1 MRLTITTTLIFLSMS
16 IKAQFTPQWQ
26 TTFNGIGDF
35 SDHFTSL
42 IEGDDGSIYAA
53 GYTHNTDNNADFL
66 VAKFNQQG
74 QLVWNHSWRGNSQG
88 PDIAYAIAFANN
100 TVYATGQVSNN
111 SVGFDF
117 FTIALTTAGD
127 SIWAA
132 NYNDVNYNQY
142 DQANAICIDTQGNV
156 IVAGESDRDP
166 SSVINDDF
174 LAVKYSPTGTLLWAQ
189 RYNHTGNAT
198 DRAVA
203 VACDSQNN
211 VVVAGRANNG
221 GDDDYA
227 VIQFSSSGTLN
238 WSRFFDNGDIDRAT
252 DMGIDANGNV
262 YVTGRSSN
270 GTDDDFRTLKYSSSG
285 TQLLNVVFDFVDDDR
300 ADFIDVNAD
309 GSFAVTGRTDA
320 LATALV
326 NYNYRTVKY
335 NANGTQQWT
344 ANYEGTGANDDIVQ
358 GIDLTATGEVLI
370 SGYSDANATA
380 SIQNNIVS
388 IKYGSTGTALWT
400 KVFNGAANRSDES
413 SACIVDSQGN
423 TRIIGHTENAQ
434 AQRDALL
441 LTLDNSGNTT
451 NTATLNGIG
460 DNSDN
465 AREIAVDNVGNIF
478 VCGYSVSKETDRNMF
493 LMKLNAAGDTLWTR
507 SVSGT
512 LFGSD
517 EEANAMEID
526 NSGNVIM
533 SGYTKNSGTGSDI
546 TILKYNTSGA
556 LLWTA
561 QYNGTAN
568 ESDRSYDITT
578 DATGNIY
585 VTGKT
590 DINASPIITNDEIF
604 TAKYNASGVLVWSSI
619 HPGNVGIDRGR
630 KIHISSSGNVYVCGY
645 KWNGTDNDLVVIK
658 YSNAGVQQWIYTYSS
673 AQDEAFKYSV
683 IDSNENIYL
692 LADSNP
698 VGNVEATEVRI
709 IKVASNGSEAWS
721 QAYTSGTDLPCIS
734 QEIAVNSTGEVFFVG
749 SVATQ
754 ASPSYEFDAIVGKYT
769 TEGVFVWQNQ
779 FDGLTGLN
787 DIGDAITISQSG
799 RLMVAYHTNDGTESD
814 IHYSMALSAID
825 ASTGTNL
832 ESYNYSNSDSLTIPN
847 YIITTASGLIVAGST
862 WNVNSQRDIM
872 VQYYDVTLDQ
882 SEIARQ
888 SFQIFPNPATDHIVI
903 QTEKLN
909 VGTTASIFDSSGRI
923 VQTVKLQSANTTCPI
938 AQLSAGFYF
947 IQIDNN
953 PASNVHFI
961 KN

>member
-1 MRLTITTTLIFLSMS
+1 MRLTITTTLIILSLS
-16 IKAQFTPQWQ
+16 LQAQFTPQWQ

-42 IEGDDGSIYAA
+42 VEGEDGSIYAA

-100 TVYATGQVSNN
+100 IVYATGQVSNN

-117 FTIALTTAGD
+117 FTIALTAAGD

-132 NYNDVNYNQY
+132 NYNDINYNQY
-142 DQANAICIDTQGNV
+142 DQANAICIDNQGNV

-174 LAVKYSPTGTLLWAQ
+174 LVVKYSPTGTLLWAQ
-189 RYNHTGNAT
+189 RYNHIGNAT

-227 VIQFSSSGTLN
+227 VIQYGPNGTLN

-252 DMGIDANGNV
+252 DMGLDANGNV

-270 GTDDDFRTLKYSSSG
+270 GNDDDFRTVKYSTAG
-285 TQLLNVVFDFVDDDR
+285 VQLLNVAYDFVDDDR
-300 ADFIDVNAD
+300 ADFIDVNTD
-309 GSFAVTGRTDA
+309 GSFAVTGRSDA
-320 LATALV
+320 LATAFV
-326 NYNYRTVKY
+326 NYNFRTVKY
-335 NANGTQQWT
+335 SSAGVQQWT
-344 ANYEGTGANDDIVQ
+344 ATYEGTGANDDVVQ
-358 GIDLTATGEVLI
+358 GIDLTAAGDVLI
-370 SGYSDANATA
+370 SGYSDANATIA
-380 SIQNNIVS
+380 IQNNIVS
-388 IKYGSTGTALWT
+388 IKYNSAGAALWT
-400 KVFNGAANRSDES
+400 KVYNGIANLNDES

-423 TRIIGHTENAQ
+423 ARIAGHTENEE

-451 NTATLNGIG
+451 NTATINGTG

-465 AREIAVDNVGNIF
+465 AREIAVDNAGNIF
-478 VCGYSVSKETDRNMF
+478 VCGYSVGKETDRNMF
-493 LMKLNAAGDTLWTR
+493 LMKLSTSGDTLWTR

-517 EEANAMEID
+517 EEANAMVID
-526 NSGNVIM
+526 NNGNVIM

-604 TAKYNASGVLVWSSI
+604 TAKYSPTGLLLWSST
-619 HPGNVGIDRGR
+619 HAGNAGIDRGR
-630 KIHISSSGNVYVCGY
+630 KIHISSSGNVYICGY

-673 AQDEAFKYSV
+673 AQDEAFKYSA

-698 VGNVEATEVRI
+698 IDNPTATDIRI
-709 IKVASNGSEAWS
+709 IKVSPTGSLAWS
-721 QAYTSGTDLPCIS
+721 QTFIGGNNLPCNS
-734 QEIAVNSTGEVFFVG
+734 QEIAVNGSGEVFIVG
-749 SVATQ
+749 SIATQ
-754 ASPSYEFDAIVGKYT
+754 VNPLYLFDALVAKYT
-769 TEGVFVWQNQ
+769 TDGVLVWQRQ
-779 FDGLTGLN
+779 YDGTNGLN
-787 DIGDAITISQSG
+787 DEGDAITNSQNG
-799 RLMVAYHTNDGTESD
+799 QIMVAYHTNDGTESD
-814 IHYSMALSAID
+814 IHYSTALRAID
-825 ASTGTNL
+825 ASTGTEL
-832 ESYNYSNSDSLTIPN
+832 ESYNYSNSDTLTIPN
-847 YIITTASGLIVAGST
+847 DIIATASGVLVAGST
-862 WNVNSQRDIM
+862 WNDNSQRDIL
-872 VQYYDVTLDQ
+872 VQRFDVTLHKT
-882 SEIARQ
+882 EIAKQ
-888 SFQIFPNPATDHIVI
+888 SLSVYPNPANDNIVI
-903 QTEKLN
+903 QTETSMS
-909 VGTTASIFDSSGRI
+909 GETARIFDSSGCV
-923 VQTVKLQSANTTCPI
+923 VQTISLQSSSTPCSI
-938 AQLSAGFYF
+938 QHLSAGFYF

-953 PASNVHFI
+953 PATNVHFI
-961 KN
+961 KY